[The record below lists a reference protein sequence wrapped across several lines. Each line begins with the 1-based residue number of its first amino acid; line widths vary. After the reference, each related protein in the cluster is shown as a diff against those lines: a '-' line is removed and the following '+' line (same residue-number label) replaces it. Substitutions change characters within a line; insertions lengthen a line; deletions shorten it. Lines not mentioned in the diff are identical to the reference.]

1 LKIGYIILC
10 VVDQKF
16 LQKLEAKQPE
26 GEISVYCNENENFL
40 ISKNE
45 HCTQVYC
52 QKSKQNKTHTN
63 NIENKNIRK
72 NRNAYCKYKFV
83 WHPK

>member
-1 LKIGYIILC
+1 MF
-10 VVDQKF
+10 VDQKF
-16 LQKLEAKQPE
+16 VQKLEAKQPE

-72 NRNAYCKYKFV
+72 IEMHIANLYGIQND
-83 WHPK
+83 